1 MFYKI
6 HNIQENKNVSYLIL
20 SPPFIKALHF
30 KKPEGGSCQMNGF
43 SIWQKIFSKNDFIF
57 YSFIFSANKNY
68 KILLNSSFLIN
79 FESKFLTN
87 NMFILKKVKFFF
99 TLNYIYHKI
108 NLTHVIKIQ
117 GSIIKKNSE

>member
-6 HNIQENKNVSYLIL
+6 HNIQENKSVSYLIL
-20 SPPFIKALHF
+20 PPPFIKALHF

-57 YSFIFSANKNY
+57 YSFIFSPNKNY

-99 TLNYIYHKI
+99 YFELH
-108 NLTHVIKIQ
+108 L
-117 GSIIKKNSE
+117 S